1 MYTATVTSKGQ
12 TTIPA
17 ELRERLGIEPGTKLV
32 FTVLP
37 DGRVIMQ
44 AQTGTVAD
52 LAGLLRREGQR
63 PVSIEEMDQGI
74 AEAVALRDA
83 RSRN

>member
-37 DGRVIMQ
+37 DGRVVMRVKNRSIL
-44 AQTGTVAD
+44 D
-52 LAGLLRREGQR
+52 LAGMLGSPPSGPKTLEQ
-63 PVSIEEMDQGI
+63 MDAEIGI
-74 AEAVALRDA
+74 DRG
-83 RSRN
+83 R